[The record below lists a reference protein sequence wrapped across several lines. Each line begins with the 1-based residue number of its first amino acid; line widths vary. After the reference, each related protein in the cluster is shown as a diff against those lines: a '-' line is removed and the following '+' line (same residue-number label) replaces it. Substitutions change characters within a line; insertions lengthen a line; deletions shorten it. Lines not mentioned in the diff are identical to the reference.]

1 MKTQRMSAGA
11 ERRGRV
17 VWTVLELLFLVV
29 TCLFFI
35 IWMQHWFLV
44 RLPTGEAGDR
54 ARGLSEMQS
63 QGSAG
68 ISASGRMNVLCLGVD
83 SVEGT
88 HRTDTILL
96 VGVEPHDR
104 RVTVLSIPR
113 DTRVLVNGSA
123 HKINEIY
130 ARHGENVL
138 RGMLEE
144 LLEIRIDRSV
154 LVDFQGFIDTID
166 LLGGIDLMI
175 EQPMHYDDNWGNVH
189 IHFDPGQTHLNGKRA
204 LEYVRFR
211 ADSAADLGR
220 IKRQQRFI
228 AAILEKLKT
237 PAIVMR
243 LPSLIQEVY
252 RNIQTD
258 LRVAEILELAGSLK
272 GGQIS
277 VQTMSLPGDARYIDK
292 ISYYLPYKDQAVAI
306 GARHYAT
313 LSLLDLEASYTPAI
327 ASRTP

>member
-1 MKTQRMSAGA
+1 MA
-11 ERRGRV
+11 
-17 VWTVLELLFLVV
+17 VWPVLELLFLVL
-29 TCLFFI
+29 TCLFFV
-35 IWMQHWFLV
+35 IWMQRWFLV
-44 RLPTGEAGDR
+44 RLPTGEAVDR
-54 ARGLSEMQS
+54 AQS
-63 QGSAG
+63 RNESAS
-68 ISASGRMNVLCLGVD
+68 SAPVTATVSGRMNILCLGVD

-96 VGVEPHDR
+96 AGVEPHDR
-104 RVTVLSIPR
+104 RITILSVPR
-113 DTRVLVNGSA
+113 DTRVLVNGTA

-130 ARHGENVL
+130 ARHGESVL

-144 LLEIRIDRSV
+144 LLEIRIDRSI
-154 LVDFQGFIDTID
+154 LVDFQGFINTID
-166 LLGGIDLMI
+166 LLGGIDLTI

-189 IHFDPGQTHLNGKRA
+189 IHFDPGQAHLNGKRA
-204 LEYVRFR
+204 LEFVRFR

-228 AAILEKLKT
+228 AAVLEKLKT
-237 PAIVMR
+237 PSIVMR
-243 LPSLIQEVY
+243 LPQLIQEVY
-252 RNIQTD
+252 QHIRTD

-272 GGQIS
+272 GGQIA